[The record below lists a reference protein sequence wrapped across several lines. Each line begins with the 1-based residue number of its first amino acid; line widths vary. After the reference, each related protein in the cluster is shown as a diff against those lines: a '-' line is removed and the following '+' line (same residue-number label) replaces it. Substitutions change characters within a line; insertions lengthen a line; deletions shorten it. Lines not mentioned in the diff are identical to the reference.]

1 VAIVRT
7 NKTLDKY
14 KMMRERINSNRNTN
28 KKETLDKIEEEIIEI
43 AKIII
48 SKKDNINQNNTKT
61 NKIMMTK
68 MKIWKIMIKNTSL
81 RRGKIKKKCVSLT
94 IRAKIKEKI

>member
-1 VAIVRT
+1 MRT

-14 KMMRERINSNRNTN
+14 KMMRERTISNRNTN
-28 KKETLDKIEEEIIEI
+28 KKETLDKIKEEIIET

-68 MKIWKIMIKNTSL
+68 MKISKIMIKNISQ
-81 RRGKIKKKCVSLT
+81 RRSNIKKKCVSLT

>member
-1 VAIVRT
+1 VEIVRT

-14 KMMRERINSNRNTN
+14 KMMRERIIINRKPN
-28 KKETLDKIEEEIIEI
+28 KKETLDKIKEEIIEI

-68 MKIWKIMIKNTSL
+68 MKISKIMIKNISL
-81 RRGKIKKKCVSLT
+81 RRGNIKKKCVSLT

>member
-1 VAIVRT
+1 MRT

-14 KMMRERINSNRNTN
+14 KMMRERIISNRNTN
-28 KKETLDKIEEEIIEI
+28 KKETLDKIEEEIREI

-61 NKIMMTK
+61 NKIMTTK
-68 MKIWKIMIKNTSL
+68 MKIWKIMIKNISL
-81 RRGKIKKKCVSLT
+81 RRGKIKKKCALLT

>member
-1 VAIVRT
+1 MAIVRT

-61 NKIMMTK
+61 NKIMTTK

>member
-1 VAIVRT
+1 MAIVRT

-14 KMMRERINSNRNTN
+14 KMMRERTISNRNTN
-28 KKETLDKIEEEIIEI
+28 KKEILDKIKEEIIEI

-48 SKKDNINQNNTKT
+48 SKKDNINQNNTKK
-61 NKIMMTK
+61 NKIMTTK

>member
-1 VAIVRT
+1 MAIVRT

-14 KMMRERINSNRNTN
+14 KMMRERIISNRNTN

-61 NKIMMTK
+61 NKIMTTK
-68 MKIWKIMIKNTSL
+68 MKIWKIMIKNISP
-81 RRGKIKKKCVSLT
+81 RRSNIKKKCVSLT

>member
-14 KMMRERINSNRNTN
+14 KMMRERIIINRKPN
-28 KKETLDKIEEEIIEI
+28 KKETLDKIKEEIIEI

-48 SKKDNINQNNTKT
+48 SKKDNI
-61 NKIMMTK
+61 M
-68 MKIWKIMIKNTSL
+68 
-81 RRGKIKKKCVSLT
+81 
-94 IRAKIKEKI
+94 

>member
-1 VAIVRT
+1 MKKIKKVAIVRT
-7 NKTLDKY
+7 KKTLDKY

-61 NKIMMTK
+61 NKIMTTK
-68 MKIWKIMIKNTSL
+68 MKI
-81 RRGKIKKKCVSLT
+81 
-94 IRAKIKEKI
+94 